1 MVLGI
6 EEIAII
12 VVVAVILFGGSKKIP
27 ELARSM
33 GRATGEFKRGQM
45 ELQKEIK
52 NSIYASSAT
61 DSETGKVDFYQV
73 AKNMGIDTTDKNESQ
88 IKEEIAQKLKN

>member
-1 MVLGI
+1 MFSI

-12 VVVAVILFGGSKKIP
+12 GLVVVLLFGGGTQIP
-27 ELARSM
+27 KLARSL

-52 NSIYASSAT
+52 NSMYAGSITET
-61 DSETGKVDFYQV
+61 DSGKVDFYEV